1 MVIDKE
7 QLKKF
12 LTIALFTI
20 VICFISVMVSL
31 GDFGLGG
38 VLITLFVIFVIVN
51 LVFYLISESNEKFK
65 DAYSLSLIGTVAIPS
80 ITVVA
85 YLIVKNLK

>member
-1 MVIDKE
+1 M
-7 QLKKF
+7 
-12 LTIALFTI
+12 
-20 VICFISVMVSL
+20 ICFISVMVS
-31 GDFGLGG
+31 LGG

-65 DAYSLSLIGTVAIPS
+65 DAYSLSLIGTVAILS
-80 ITVVA
+80 ITLVA